1 MQARGCD
8 WADLGVHVVAVCVAK
23 AGMHS
28 RGAHRHSRA
37 EAGYKAQ
44 FVASLLSRTQG
55 SARKGGRRLPPAV
68 TCAQGPG
75 AEGGEAAAPA
85 VTCAPCRLRGASTS
99 RPR

>member
-37 EAGYKAQ
+37 EAGGYKGQ
-44 FVASLLSRTQG
+44 FTIVHTFVASLSPD
-55 SARKGGRRLPPAV
+55 SPS
-68 TCAQGPG
+68 QGPG

-85 VTCAPCRLRGASTS
+85 VTCAQGPGAEGGRRLR
-99 RPR
+99 RR